1 MSSSATNIVV
11 LGSTGKIGRST
22 LEVIAAAGSSMRA
35 VGLAAHRKCELLERQ
50 AGDVRPKWIVAAGEA
65 HDWSQLPA
73 GIELRFGS
81 EALEDL
87 VSRPDVDV
95 VVAAIVGSAG
105 LRSTW

>member
-50 AGDVRPKWIVAAGEA
+50 AGDVRPKWIVAADRAAGEA

-95 VVAAIVGSAG
+95 VVAA
-105 LRSTW
+105 